1 MTKALFLYPTHPV
14 RCIITGPSECGKS
27 TFLTSLFS
35 NIFNEIDK
43 VFIYS
48 PGLHQVLCQELIKCC
63 SNYITIHIISNVL
76 NEEDRGLVTD
86 EINNNNDFQKS
97 DTKNKDNW
105 SIEDLKF
112 PRIWW
117 WGIISLDNLSEKKW
131 RVLGYN
137 QCSKDQGRKIYPFM
151 LSIKI
156 ILKCLKLKELC
167 ELKEKT
173 TILSNQT
180 VIVIYKIFIKIIR
193 RSICLLKNSTY

>member
-43 VFIYS
+43 IFIYS

-86 EINNNNDFQKS
+86 EINNNKDFQKS

-112 PRIWW
+112 PR
-117 WGIISLDNLSEKKW
+117 NMMM
-131 RVLGYN
+131 GY
-137 QCSKDQGRKIYPFM
+137 Y
-151 LSIKI
+151 
-156 ILKCLKLKELC
+156 
-167 ELKEKT
+167 
-173 TILSNQT
+173 
-180 VIVIYKIFIKIIR
+180 
-193 RSICLLKNSTY
+193 